1 MVSTDASVAVVVI
14 ESVVVI
20 VGVGVAVVVAAVDCW
35 TRVREEGDAV
45 RGDAPFLVF
54 RTVETLVGGVLT
66 RRGQQQQQ
74 QRKRHESAMCKKV
87 HSPHAR
93 THGLLSSFSYR
104 GFCAENVAGDATRGL
119 AVWMVVVVV
128 VVVSLWCSTK
138 IVVFCDDHA

>member
-14 ESVVVI
+14 DSVVVI

-66 RRGQQQQQ
+66 RRDSSSNNNNNKVKGTSQPCV
-74 QRKRHESAMCKKV
+74 RKSI
-87 HSPHAR
+87 PR

-104 GFCAENVAGDATRGL
+104 AFCVENVDEDATRGL
-119 AVWMVVVVV
+119 AVWRVVVVA
-128 VVVSLWCSTK
+128 LWWLWLPTK
-138 IVVFCDDHA
+138 TAVFCDDRA